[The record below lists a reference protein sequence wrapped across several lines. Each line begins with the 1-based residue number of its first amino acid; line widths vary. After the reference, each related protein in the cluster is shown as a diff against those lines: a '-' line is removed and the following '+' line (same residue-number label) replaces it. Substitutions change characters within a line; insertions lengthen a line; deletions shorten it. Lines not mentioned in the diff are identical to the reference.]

1 MIYVYNITYGIY
13 FKVLKWK
20 KMGKKN
26 LKKQNPS
33 VHIFFSLNIFVCI
46 LHLTGRKWK
55 KSVSPWP
62 SINVLTW
69 GCYKGI
75 WTLKPFY
82 DHYQLI
88 GPLGLF
94 PIFKNGSIWINHSDI
109 NKRKGSARC
118 PLLNTSYIASFKG
131 DEIFYYENLECI
143 VLPFWLFCE
152 MISLLMEQRR
162 LQPRSL
168 AFQFNPLPGSTRVFI
183 AT

>member
-1 MIYVYNITYGIY
+1 MQYILKQSWNEKKKTLKQKTKPISPHFFLSWYLCVY
-13 FKVLKWK
+13 
-20 KMGKKN
+20 
-26 LKKQNPS
+26 
-33 VHIFFSLNIFVCI
+33 
-46 LHLTGRKWK
+46 LHLSGRKWK

-94 PIFKNGSIWINHSDI
+94 PTFKNGSIWINHRDI
-109 NKRKGSARC
+109 DKRKGSARR
-118 PLLNTSYIASFKG
+118 PLLNTPCITSFKG

-143 VLPFWLFCE
+143 VLVFWLFCE
-152 MISLLMEQRR
+152 MISLLIEQRC

-168 AFQFNPLPGSTRVFI
+168 AFQFNPLPGSTGVFM

>member
-1 MIYVYNITYGIY
+1 MIYIYDFIYAIY
-13 FKVLKWK
+13 FKAVLKWK
-20 KMGKKN
+20 KKKT
-26 LKKQNPS
+26 LKQKTKPIS
-33 VHIFFSLNIFVCI
+33 PHFFLSWYLCVY

-94 PIFKNGSIWINHSDI
+94 LPSGSSSWIWADTWPSQ
-109 NKRKGSARC
+109 GPVVLSTLC
-118 PLLNTSYIASFKG
+118 LPLPPLLLDNDIWPWYLSITLHLWIIK
-131 DEIFYYENLECI
+131 
-143 VLPFWLFCE
+143 
-152 MISLLMEQRR
+152 
-162 LQPRSL
+162 
-168 AFQFNPLPGSTRVFI
+168 
-183 AT
+183 